1 MRSIK
6 QRSCYSFWR
15 LRDCGTAEAAL
26 QLECGT
32 ARAAFRVRY
41 FVGRV
46 FRNLALE
53 YLPAQQV
60 RVLHMTIPG
69 ICLHLKAQ
77 LPQKT
82 GGNIDFLSFRKST
95 QIHLLKTF

>member
-32 ARAAFRVRY
+32 ARARKQHCNSNA
-41 FVGRV
+41 
-46 FRNLALE
+46 ALRE
-53 YLPAQQV
+53 QFFELDILWAGYSEISPLN
-60 RVLHMTIPG
+60 
-69 ICLHLKAQ
+69 ICLHNKFEFS
-77 LPQKT
+77 
-82 GGNIDFLSFRKST
+82 I
-95 QIHLLKTF
+95 